1 MSSQP
6 SKYLID
12 ANIFMEAA
20 RRYYPLDFAK
30 PFWDGLLTFAQQR
43 KVISVDKVLSGIQC
57 GNNSLK
63 DWAETTF

>member
-1 MSSQP
+1 MNSQL

-30 PFWDGLLTFAQQR
+30 PFWDGLLTFAQQG
-43 KVISVDKVLSGIQC
+43 KVISIDKVLSEI
-57 GNNSLK
+57 
-63 DWAETTF
+63 